1 MKAELKKTVEEL
13 NKKIEEKDSNGE
25 IWKLNN

>member
-13 NKKIEEKDSNGE
+13 NKKIEEKDSNSE

>member
-13 NKKIEEKDSNGE
+13 NNKIEEKDSNGE

>member
-13 NKKIEEKDSNGE
+13 NNKIEEKDSNSE